1 MNDLSRL
8 AKESDAAANGRV
20 AAEKQ
25 AYMSLPRPGVSQDS
39 GIRSCVVTSPSTSS
53 RPPRSFESQTRSAL
67 ILDDEEE
74 EIDEFAEP
82 QPTATLQQQGDTASD
97 CSADS
102 EEKRQFAYRISLILD
117 DLHASLP
124 SA

>member
-25 AYMSLPRPGVSQDS
+25 AYMSLPRPGVSTDS
-39 GIRSCVVTSPSTSS
+39 GIREVMSPVSS
-53 RPPRSFESQTRSAL
+53 RPARSFESQTRSAF
-67 ILDDEEE
+67 IEEE
-74 EIDEFAEP
+74 EEP
-82 QPTATLQQQGDTASD
+82 PTVLQQIGDIGSD

-117 DLHASLP
+117 DLHASVP
-124 SA
+124 SV